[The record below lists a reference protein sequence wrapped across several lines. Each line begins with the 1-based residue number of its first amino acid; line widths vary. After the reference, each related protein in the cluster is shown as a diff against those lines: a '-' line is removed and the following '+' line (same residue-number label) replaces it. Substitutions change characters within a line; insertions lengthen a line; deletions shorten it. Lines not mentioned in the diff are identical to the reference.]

1 MDKRT
6 WLAIVSSL
14 MVYYVWMIWVSGNP
28 VPEVEQTLPQ
38 GTIVSEQVNTTQE
51 LTAEPTKDST
61 TGLAANA
68 LKTPSVQE
76 EPPAPV
82 RNVPFE
88 ACELAGTVS
97 TDGARLTNL
106 TSTKYTKAYDISAL
120 WKWGYERISGASS
133 DPWVPYG
140 KSNEQAPIL
149 SANASGL
156 VAGTGDYSSALQAHL
171 TSESSDNLTII
182 TIFST
187 LSVVTC
193 DLDTLFTKLIICNF

>member
-82 RNVPFE
+82 RNVP
-88 ACELAGTVS
+88 LRGV
-97 TDGARLTNL
+97 
-106 TSTKYTKAYDISAL
+106 
-120 WKWGYERISGASS
+120 
-133 DPWVPYG
+133 
-140 KSNEQAPIL
+140 
-149 SANASGL
+149 
-156 VAGTGDYSSALQAHL
+156 
-171 TSESSDNLTII
+171 
-182 TIFST
+182 
-187 LSVVTC
+187 
-193 DLDTLFTKLIICNF
+193 